1 MGSVRDASTS
11 GSGSDGPGIINTT
24 LVPQRDA
31 PLDILF
37 KVKPSSNCLTR
48 TRGLAVVARVKEYMP
63 SMTKQAIERFLAGPN
78 LARIATVKKDG
89 SPFVVPVWYEWD
101 GKHCY
106 VVAMTTA
113 SWVDNITK
121 EPRVAIVI
129 DNDVP
134 PHEKVIIEGEAEI
147 MWEED
152 WIEIGKRMVKRY
164 MAPGA
169 GAAYLEEIKA
179 QPMATIRVT
188 PKKITSWIIP
198 EP

>member
-1 MGSVRDASTS
+1 
-11 GSGSDGPGIINTT
+11 
-24 LVPQRDA
+24 
-31 PLDILF
+31 
-37 KVKPSSNCLTR
+37 
-48 TRGLAVVARVKEYMP
+48 MP
-63 SMTKQAIERFLAGPN
+63 SMTKEAIERFLAGRN

-101 GKHCY
+101 SKHCY

-113 SWVDNITK
+113 SWVVNITR

-129 DNDVP
+129 DNDDP

-147 MWEED
+147 MGEEQAD

-188 PKKITSWIIP
+188 PRKITSWVTP